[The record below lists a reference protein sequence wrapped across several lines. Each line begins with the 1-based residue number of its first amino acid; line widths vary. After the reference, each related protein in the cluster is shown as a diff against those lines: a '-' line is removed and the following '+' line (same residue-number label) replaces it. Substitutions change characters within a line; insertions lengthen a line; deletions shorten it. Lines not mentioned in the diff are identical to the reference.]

1 MPSYTKMIMNLKKQK
16 PFQKNFFDDEL
27 KHEIYKN
34 LLFNRSHMRNEIY
47 KIESKHYD
55 EGLY

>member
-1 MPSYTKMIMNLKKQK
+1 MNLKKQK

-27 KHEIYKN
+27 KHELYKN

-47 KIESKHYD
+47 KIKSKNYD